1 MVKNLNCKNDENS
14 QIFQWANI
22 FSNLSKKN
30 SDNWTALGIADY
42 GGGGWDVVGEFD
54 KPLFTAVGAHLWRR
68 MEADF

>member
-14 QIFQWANI
+14 QIFKWANI

-42 GGGGWDVVGEFD
+42 GGGG
-54 KPLFTAVGAHLWRR
+54 
-68 MEADF
+68 

>member
-1 MVKNLNCKNDENS
+1 MMKIHK
-14 QIFQWANI
+14 
-22 FSNLSKKN
+22 FSNGLIFFQICQKN